1 MRLSRNGRYRLG
13 VASRV
18 VAAIGGG
25 YVLAALATGLL
36 AVVLPMPPA
45 EAVMTATLL
54 SFSLYACAVLWVFA
68 VGSAW
73 RAWTGLGVAAA
84 VLGTIL
90 AAALAAVRSGA

>member
-1 MRLSRNGRYRLG
+1 MGLSRNGRYRLD

-36 AVVLPMPPA
+36 AVVLPMPPS
-45 EAVMTATLL
+45 EAVTTATLL

-68 VGSAW
+68 AGSAL
-73 RAWTGLGVAAA
+73 RAWAGLAIPAAVMAA
-84 VLGTIL
+84 VL
-90 AAALAAVRSGA
+90 AAARSAA

>member
-1 MRLSRNGRYRLG
+1 MRLSQTGRYRLG

-25 YVLAALATGLL
+25 YVLAAVATGLL
-36 AVVLPMPPA
+36 AVVMPMPPA

-68 VGSAW
+68 AGSAW
-73 RAWTGLGVAAA
+73 RAWAGVAVPAVVLGV
-84 VLGTIL
+84 LL
-90 AAALAAVRSGA
+90 AALRSAP